1 MLQISERFWFKYM
14 SLSALLTVLFIVAV
28 IVLLVGFNAL
38 YVAAEFATVAS
49 RKTRIAHL
57 ADEGNTFAKQLLP
70 VMNDPAALDNYVA
83 TSQIG
88 ITISSLVLGIFGEKV
103 IAEALVDVSSLIS
116 YGLAFTLTLIL
127 TTTLQVVLGE
137 LVPKSLSIQ
146 YPETIAMYLL
156 VPMRISSTI
165 LTPLL
170 WLCNGSA
177 NLLLRLFGLSH
188 AGGHGH
194 IHSPQEIEILVGE
207 SHIAGVLNN
216 GEQELLRNAFRMRD
230 LTARQ
235 VMIPRRRIV
244 AAPADSTVQDLLA
257 LTVETGKSRIPLFD
271 GDIDNIVGFVHVRDL
286 FRLHVKEITVL
297 PEKLRPI
304 VLIPEAMPVSDVWD
318 KLDDA
323 GQYFGIV
330 FDEFGG
336 TYGLITLEDLI
347 EEIFGELQDESDDEA
362 ALLYRGAY
370 GRLQFRWDW
379 LVADINEYFDLKL
392 DETYDTL
399 DALVIGFLG
408 RSPEAKDEIVI
419 DGTTIRVEKMGES
432 GIEELSLVNPS
443 YPKLGDEEVFKLFSQ
458 SVAGSGKIRKGGS
471 K

>member
-1 MLQISERFWFKYM
+1 
-14 SLSALLTVLFIVAV
+14 
-28 IVLLVGFNAL
+28 
-38 YVAAEFATVAS
+38 
-49 RKTRIAHL
+49 
-57 ADEGNTFAKQLLP
+57 
-70 VMNDPAALDNYVA
+70 
-83 TSQIG
+83 
-88 ITISSLVLGIFGEKV
+88 
-103 IAEALVDVSSLIS
+103 
-116 YGLAFTLTLIL
+116 
-127 TTTLQVVLGE
+127 VLGE
-137 LVPKSLSIQ
+137 LVPKSLSLQ
-146 YPETIAMYLL
+146 YPESIAMYLL
-156 VPMRISSTI
+156 VPMRISSTV

-177 NLLLRLFGLSH
+177 SLLLRLFGLGHS
-188 AGGHGH
+188 GGHGH

-207 SHIAGVLNN
+207 SHIAGVLDNE
-216 GEQELLRNAFRMRD
+216 EQELLRNAFRMRD

-235 VMIPRRRIV
+235 VMIPRRRMVV
-244 AAPADSTVQDLLA
+244 APVDSTVQDLLA
-257 LTVETGKSRIPLFD
+257 LTVETGKSRLPLFE

-286 FRLHVKEITVL
+286 FRLQVKGETKL

-318 KLDDA
+318 KLDEA
-323 GQYFGIV
+323 RQYIGVV

-362 ALLYRGAY
+362 ALLYRGAH
-370 GRLQFRWDW
+370 GRLRFRWDW
-379 LVADINEYFDLKL
+379 LVADINEYFDLEL

-399 DALVIGFLG
+399 DALVIGLLG
-408 RSPEAKDEIVI
+408 RSPEAKDEVVI
-419 DGTTIRVEKMGES
+419 DRTTIRVEKIGDQ

-443 YPKLGDEEVFKLFSQ
+443 HPKLEDEEVFNLFSQ

>member
-1 MLQISERFWFKYM
+1 MGRFWFKNM
-14 SLSALLTVLFIVAV
+14 SLSASIITTLIIIAV
-28 IVLLVGFNAL
+28 IVVLVGFNAL
-38 YVAAEFATVAS
+38 YVAGEFATVAA

-57 ADEGNTFAKQLLP
+57 ADEGNMLAKQLLP
-70 VMNDPAALDNYVA
+70 IMDDAAALDNYVA

-88 ITISSLVLGIFGEKV
+88 ITISSLVLGIFGEQV
-103 IAEALVDVSSLIS
+103 IAESLVEISPLIS

-146 YPETIAMYLL
+146 YPETIAMFLL
-156 VPMRISSTI
+156 VPMRFSST
-165 LTPLL
+165 LLKPLL

-177 NLLLRLFGLSH
+177 SLILRLFGLSH

-207 SHIAGVLNN
+207 SHIAGVLDNE
-216 GEQELLRNAFRMRD
+216 EQELLRNAFRMRD
-230 LTARQ
+230 LTARH
-235 VMIPRRRIV
+235 VMIPRRRMVV
-244 AAPADSTVQDLLA
+244 APIDSTVQDLLA
-257 LTVETGKSRIPLFD
+257 LTVETGKSRIPLFS
-271 GDIDNIVGFVHVRDL
+271 GNIDNIVGFVHVRDL
-286 FRLHVKEITVL
+286 FRLQVKGKTVL
-297 PEKLRPI
+297 PKEIRPI
-304 VLIPEAMPVSDVWD
+304 VHIPEAMPISDVWD
-318 KLDDA
+318 KLDQA

-362 ALLYRGAY
+362 ALLYRGVH
-370 GRLQFRWDW
+370 GNLRFRWDW
-379 LVADINEYFDLKL
+379 LVADINEYFDLNF

-399 DALVIGFLG
+399 DALVIGLLG
-408 RSPEAKDEIVI
+408 RSPEAKDEVVI
-419 DGTTIRVEKMGES
+419 DGTTIRVERMGEN
-432 GIEELSLVNPS
+432 GIDELSLVNPNH
-443 YPKLGDEEVFKLFSQ
+443 PKLGDEEVFNLFSQ